1 MSVMQPRLL
10 TYEDYAALPDDGR
23 RYQVLDGEL
32 DVTPAP
38 TTLHQKV
45 SIRLSHLLLEH
56 ADRNELGLVLAA
68 PVDVVLA
75 RHVIVQP
82 DLVFVSTERL
92 SIVTRKCILGAP
104 DLAIEILSP
113 GTKRKDRRKKS
124 RIYARE
130 GVPWYWIADPDERTI
145 DEWELDPDRDAYS
158 LRSRADGASF
168 KPALFSG
175 LTIDITRLFRP

>member
-45 SIRLSHLLLEH
+45 SMRLSHLLFEH
-56 ADRNELGLVLAA
+56 AEAGDLGLVLAA
-68 PVDVVLA
+68 PVDVVLG

-82 DLVFVSTERL
+82 DLVYVSKPRL
-92 SIVTRKCILGAP
+92 SIVTPKFILGAP

-130 GVPWYWIADPDERTI
+130 SVPWYWIADPDERTI
-145 DEWELDPDRDAYS
+145 DEWELDSDRDAYS
-158 LRSRADGASF
+158 LRSHADDASF
-168 KPALFSG
+168 SPALFPG
-175 LTIDITRLFRP
+175 LAIDIARLFRP